1 MSIAASSGDRPRPDR
16 SHRILSLAEARSGVP
31 EPATDTIIITFADAA
46 SHLQTCFFIPHGHQT
61 LPHAVWAAGPHHRP
75 SLAPRPVCPC
85 FVVSH
90 GCRPAAAVT
99 PPAPQPCAHAPRRAA
114 CRGVGLWFLGC
125 WLQYLSASA
134 VFQPPS
140 SPLSLLFFIFAP
152 YYIYRQL
159 PL

>member
-31 EPATDTIIITFADAA
+31 EPATDTITITFADAA
-46 SHLQTCFFIPHGHQT
+46 SHLQTCFFYP
-61 LPHAVWAAGPHHRP
+61 PR
-75 SLAPRPVCPC
+75 SSDFAPQRLGG
-85 FVVSH
+85 S
-90 GCRPAAAVT
+90 PA
-99 PPAPQPCAHAPRRAA
+99 PPAVPCPSPRLSSLRRQPRLPPRSSRHAARATALRPHPSARREPRA
-114 CRGVGLWFLGC
+114 GLWFLGC